1 MCQIERRKYR
11 YKDIFFV
18 FSVLLYSLLMFS
30 QSFFLLAYPH
40 PYVLHIM
47 NIACNPVQEPF
58 QTFKSFH
65 FSLLIFFS
73 LLNVNELMYLGH
85 WSRKLYQPVYFCC
98 DLSSVDVSVKH
109 SIVVQVSVIITCF
122 QFREFISSEEN
133 KVIATKISST

>member
-11 YKDIFFV
+11 YKDIFCV
-18 FSVLLYSLLMFS
+18 FCPAIFIINVFLV
-30 QSFFLLAYPH
+30 FFLLAYPH

-133 KVIATKISST
+133 KVIATKNSST